1 MAPSSRFPTSGL
13 TGSSWQD
20 GLGRVGSRCAQ
31 LLLILALVSVA
42 VYGLLQIRLLVIP
55 VLIALIL
62 SAAIGPFVNLLRRK
76 GLPGVPATLIAFL
89 SLLVVLAVTSTLIVL
104 AVRSQWDELVAA
116 ATSGLD
122 QLDSFLL
129 NGPLPI
135 DQEQLAQ
142 GRQALIDFATSA
154 QARSSALT
162 GLSVATEFLAGT
174 ALMVIV
180 LFFFLKD
187 GEKIW
192 NFLLTPFSGLRKA
205 KLRRAGKRTLEVL
218 GSYVRGTA
226 IIALIDATAI
236 GIALLVL
243 QVPLAVPLAMIVFL
257 GAFIPLV
264 GATFAGILAVLV
276 ALVTKGP
283 IVAVVVAAAVIAV
296 NQLENHLLQP
306 VVMARSL
313 KLHALVI
320 LFSLTAGTILAGII
334 GAALAVPLSAVTW
347 AVLQVWTAEDPRVGD
362 LNPDLPPAGSEPT

>member
-1 MAPSSRFPTSGL
+1 MAPSSRFPASGL
-13 TGSSWQD
+13 TDSSWQD
-20 GLGRVGSRCAQ
+20 GLGRAGSRCAQ
-31 LLLILALVSVA
+31 ILLILILASVA

-89 SLLVVLAVTSTLIVL
+89 SLLVVLAGTSTLIVL
-104 AVRSQWDELVAA
+104 AVRSQWDKLVAA

-135 DQEQLAQ
+135 NQEQLAQ

-162 GLSVATEFLAGT
+162 GLSVATEFFAGT
-174 ALMVIV
+174 ALMAIV

-187 GEKIW
+187 GAKIW
-192 NFLLTPFSGLRKA
+192 NFLLVPFSDPRKA

-243 QVPLAVPLAMIVFL
+243 QVPLALPLAMIVFL

-276 ALVTKGP
+276 ALVTRGP
-283 IVAVVVAAAVIAV
+283 IVAVVVAAVVIAV

-306 VVMARSL
+306 IVMARSL

-334 GAALAVPLSAVTW
+334 GAVLAVPLAAVTW
-347 AVLQVWTAEDPRVGD
+347 AVLQVWTAEDPRIGD
-362 LNPDLPPAGSEPT
+362 LNPDLPPAGSEST